1 MQEMHT
7 NDLRNSP
14 DPTLRRY
21 YFETNIQNLQVARHA
36 LAAKVL
42 QTTAKYSS
50 ECQEVTVKENCKENR
65 NQLYISF
72 GKYVFPLSRSL
83 ELLVS
88 RGDRVWIQL
97 HLTKTRTLYCYA
109 VKALPT
115 DPSSRLAISIRG
127 NDSSGNEFHAW
138 LRNVKGKKA
147 PMRMNTLVDSLEGL
161 RLRNQSN
168 FQIDGFLYKKSCRES
183 FAKDAHIHWW

>member
-1 MQEMHT
+1 M
-7 NDLRNSP
+7 
-14 DPTLRRY
+14 
-21 YFETNIQNLQVARHA
+21 
-36 LAAKVL
+36 
-42 QTTAKYSS
+42 
-50 ECQEVTVKENCKENR
+50 TVKENCKENR

-147 PMRMNTLVDSLEGL
+147 PMRMNTLVDSLEGFTAEESKQL
-161 RLRNQSN
+161 PNRWFCTKKAAGIASRKTH
-168 FQIDGFLYKKSCRES
+168 IYTGGDGKSSVEAC
-183 FAKDAHIHWW
+183 